1 MRRADVS
8 VHVDQRRLPCV
19 LEPSLLLTHAQG
31 PTLALRLVAVV
42 EPWLTRSFWDAL
54 DNSELLTGRVP
65 GLGGQG
71 PIDLASLHALRRP
84 PVRLH
89 AVSGGD
95 ACQAQARAP
104 SQARPRDA
112 AGDASSA
119 AAGPAQ
125 DEAKAAISLTALTRW
140 IQLRERTDESAWVL
154 RWVGDRIAES
164 QLRDVEDLSL
174 FDQFELMQRCLE
186 LRAQHRKLILCSPWQ
201 GIDWRRAALDALS
214 LSAVLEGA
222 LVLCA
227 AAPGREPAL
236 VVLARQLG
244 FRVRDVGGQ
253 GKRPSASDAA
263 AKEAAL
269 AETDGAPETLFVTE
283 RLLLRE
289 ALARAGLATLA
300 QQLPPLAVVHVVAG
314 LVEPGSD
321 APAADA
327 SESGSA
333 VEGLHHDFE
342 SLGDGDGDGDSDADH
357 DEEDDNH
364 RNGSHGH
371 HGNHGG
377 HGNQGMRAQPP
388 STMRMHGHPAPSSLT
403 DCTPPDPWEHAQVW
417 WYLL

>member
-1 MRRADVS
+1 MRRADVL

-42 EPWLTRSFWDAL
+42 EPWLTRSFWQAL

-65 GLGGQG
+65 SLDGQSPIELAGLR
-71 PIDLASLHALRRP
+71 ALRQHP
-84 PVRLH
+84 MRLRS
-89 AVSGGD
+89 ASSGD
-95 ACQAQARAP
+95 AWHARPRAP
-104 SQARPRDA
+104 SQERPRDA
-112 AGDASSA
+112 APNSQSRGADETQGDAT
-119 AAGPAQ
+119 
-125 DEAKAAISLTALTRW
+125 AAISPTALSRW

-174 FDQFELMQRCLE
+174 FDQFELMQASLE
-186 LRAQHRKLILCSPWQ
+186 LRAEHRGMALRSPWQ

-253 GKRPSASDAA
+253 GLRPSALEAA
-263 AKEAAL
+263 AGEATSA
-269 AETDGAPETLFVTE
+269 ATDGAPETLFVTE

-314 LVEPGSD
+314 
-321 APAADA
+321 PAAP
-327 SESGSA
+327 ESDVPA
-333 VEGLHHDFE
+333 AEACEF
-342 SLGDGDGDGDSDADH
+342 DADVNGLN
-357 DEEDDNH
+357 DDTE
-364 RNGSHGH
+364 SS
-371 HGNHGG
+371 
-377 HGNQGMRAQPP
+377 ADA
-388 STMRMHGHPAPSSLT
+388 APTSLT
-403 DCTPPDPWEHAQVW
+403 DCDPPDPWQQAQVW